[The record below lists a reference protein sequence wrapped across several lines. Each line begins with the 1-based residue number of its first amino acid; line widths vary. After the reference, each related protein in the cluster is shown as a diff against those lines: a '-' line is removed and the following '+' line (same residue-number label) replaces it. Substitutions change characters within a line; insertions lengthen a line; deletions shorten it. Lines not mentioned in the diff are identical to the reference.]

1 MRTFGALALLLAL
14 AYLIWRMQT
23 RRAWIERIP
32 LVLDVALAIQ
42 SREAAMGGIASVR
55 ANAAD
60 DARYERKTSKDGQ
73 CFFVLKAANAQ
84 VIGKSEL
91 YPVAATME
99 KGIASVKA
107 NAASDTVKEAA

>member
-1 MRTFGALALLLAL
+1 MAGYYVLSKGKTGKYSFNLKSGNHQTVLTSQ
-14 AYLIWRMQT
+14 AY
-23 RRAWIERIP
+23 E
-32 LVLDVALAIQ
+32 

-73 CFFVLKAANAQ
+73 CFFVLKAANSQ

-107 NAASDTVKEAA
+107 NAASVTVKEAA